1 MMKTSRRLNTPGRP
15 GLPEEQKD
23 MIVQAFNQGGN
34 CKAITSRYGI
44 SKSTFYR
51 IIKERQEENTN
62 CGNY

>member
-1 MMKTSRRLNTPGRP
+1 MIKVTRPMKSPGRP

-51 IIKERQEENTN
+51 IIKERQEENR
-62 CGNY
+62 